1 MGWLLAG
8 LALPGAGRAE
18 QVVSGGTL
26 VVEDPCAERVELR
39 EDSSL
44 GGAGRLVG
52 VSAEPEGSGPAVS
65 GGDVVRV
72 GGPCRRRAER
82 LRLRVSPGLAV
93 RLSGASEWRVGTL
106 GGTVDATLDG
116 HGDAEFGTLRVL
128 RLRRSG
134 GGDTHVDAVSERLDA
149 TLSGAGSVTVD
160 RLDGTAALRVGEAA
174 TVTANR
180 VALDGL
186 DVAAGG
192 GSSVTIRKGRV
203 GRLSAALSEGSS
215 LHADVVAASARL
227 IARGGASI
235 DVARVDGVLD
245 RVADEGSTVTVHV
258 ASAPQAG
265 DAPAAPHDPD
275 AARGLRSRAGDA
287 YDMRIHPDAPSDAA
301 DRDAAGWGA
310 RQTRVAPGWLTHALM
325 AFALLGSAAVALRAR
340 RRRQRRPESLRAG
353 WSEPRAGTGPRPR
366 EAAMPWP
373 GEAGVAALEQ
383 RLAAVEA
390 RLVRVERYVT
400 SGELELQRQFRDLA
414 HERDGPGRQG

>member
-1 MGWLLAG
+1 M
-8 LALPGAGRAE
+8 P
-18 QVVSGGTL
+18 GGTL
-26 VVEDPCAERVELR
+26 AVEDPCAGRVELR
-39 EDSSL
+39 EDPSL

-52 VSAEPEGSGPAVS
+52 VTAEPEGSGPAVS

-82 LRLRVSPGLAV
+82 LLLRVSPGMAV
-93 RLSGASEWRVGTL
+93 RLSGDSEWRVGTL

-116 HGDAEFGTLRVL
+116 HGDAEFGALRVL

-149 TLSGAGSVTVD
+149 TLSGAGGVTVD

-192 GSSVTIRKGRV
+192 GGGVTIRKGRV
-203 GRLSAALSEGSS
+203 GRLSAVLSEGSS

-235 DVARVDGVLD
+235 DVARVNGVLD
-245 RVADEGSTVTVHV
+245 RVADEGGTVRVHV
-258 ASAPQAG
+258 ASAQQAG
-265 DAPAAPHDPD
+265 DAAE
-275 AARGLRSRAGDA
+275 
-287 YDMRIHPDAPSDAA
+287 
-301 DRDAAGWGA
+301 RDAAGREA

-325 AFALLGSAAVALRAR
+325 AAALLGSAAVALRAR
-340 RRRQRRPESLRAG
+340 RRRQRRPESLRTG
-353 WSEPRAGTGPRPR
+353 WSQPRAQAGPRPR
-366 EAAMPWP
+366 EAATPWSD
-373 GEAGVAALEQ
+373 EAGVAALEQ
-383 RLAAVEA
+383 RLTAVEA

-414 HERDGPGRQG
+414 H